1 MRKKRNRLYPVAAAL
16 ALIGLAGC
24 GAQDAVQHEIE
35 LLTPVEAVVDIETV
49 MYRDLYT
56 MTTRDAELAPYT
68 EELSFEASGRISK
81 LYVELG
87 SEVKAGDLLAEQE
100 EEGVVS
106 DASSALNRYL
116 SEKKT
121 YMDTVKA
128 AKKKLASNP
137 GKEEKEWQELIL
149 AQAEEL
155 WAMQEP
161 QLWAAWEE
169 ARSKVGKSQIF
180 APYDGVVTACLSE
193 GTTVSAGQPILA
205 LADTNRLYVTVGSY
219 LSPAD
224 YSNYEEIYAI
234 VNGKETEVTYIEELM
249 EEEGLNTYYSA
260 VDYNGA
266 RMGDFVLV
274 CMKNNYHPQ
283 VLSIPSKAIY
293 RDSSGSYVYFL
304 EGDTRVRRDV
314 VTGYSGT
321 VYVEILEGLQEGDK
335 VYVKN

>member
-1 MRKKRNRLYPVAAAL
+1 MRKKRNRLYPVATVL
-16 ALIGLAGC
+16 ALVGLAGC
-24 GAQDAVQHEIE
+24 GTQDAMQNKIE

-49 MYRDLYT
+49 IYRDLYT

-68 EELSFEASGRISK
+68 EELAFEAGGKISK

-100 EEGVVS
+100 EEGVMNT
-106 DASSALNRYL
+106 ASNALDKYL

-128 AKKKLASNP
+128 AKKKLAANP
-137 GKEEKEWQELIL
+137 GKEEKEWQELLL

-180 APYDGVVTACLSE
+180 APYDGVVTACLNE
-193 GTTVSAGQPILA
+193 GVTVAAGQPILA
-205 LADTNRLYVTVGSY
+205 LADTNRLYITVGSY
-219 LSPAD
+219 LSPGD
-224 YSNYEEIYAI
+224 YSNYEEVYGII
-234 VNGKETEVTYIEELM
+234 NGKETEITYIEELM
-249 EEEGLNTYYSA
+249 EEEGSYTYYSA
-260 VDYNGA
+260 DDFNGA
-266 RMGDFVLV
+266 RMGDFILV
-274 CMKNNYHPQ
+274 CMKSNYHPQ
-283 VLSIPSKAIY
+283 VLSVPSKAIY
-293 RDSSGSYVYFL
+293 RDSSGSYVYLL
-304 EGDTRVRRDV
+304 EGDSRVRRDI
-314 VTGYSGT
+314 VTGYNGD
-321 VYVEILEGLQEGDK
+321 VYVEISEGLQEGDR

>member
-1 MRKKRNRLYPVAAAL
+1 MRKKRNGLYPVAAAL
-16 ALIGLAGC
+16 VILGIAGC
-24 GAQDAVQHEIE
+24 GTQDAMQNEIE

-68 EELSFEASGRISK
+68 EELSFEASGKISK

-100 EEGVVS
+100 EEGVVN
-106 DASSALNRYL
+106 AANEALNKYL
-116 SEKKT
+116 SEKKV

-128 AKKKLASNP
+128 AKKKLAAKP
-137 GKEEKEWQELIL
+137 GKDEKEWQELLI
-149 AQAEEL
+149 AQAGEL

-161 QLWAAWEE
+161 QLWAAWED
-169 ARSKVGKSQIF
+169 ARSKLGKSQIF
-180 APYDGVVTACLSE
+180 ASCDGVVTACLSE
-193 GTTVSAGQPILA
+193 GTTVSAGQPIMA
-205 LADTNRLYVTVGSY
+205 LADTSRLYVTVGSY

-260 VDYNGA
+260 EDYSGA
-266 RMGDFVLV
+266 KLGDYVLV
-274 CMKNNYHPQ
+274 CMKSNYHDH

-293 RDSSGSYVYFL
+293 RDSSGSYVYL
-304 EGDTRVRRDV
+304 LDGDIRVRRDV
-314 VTGYSGT
+314 VTGYSSD
-321 VYVEILEGLQEGDK
+321 VYVEIVEGLQEGDR

>member
-205 LADTNRLYVTVGSY
+205 LADTERLYVTVGSY